1 MATGIYNPFAF
12 GKFFDYLDLSNLPA
26 RPDNKHFVLFSL
38 KRTLERFAHFPID
51 TSPDDDSQF
60 PKKPR
65 LLLVTVDAKSGDAVA
80 FDSAIISKSNTM
92 MMKTPYLMNWV
103 LRLSMPLAS
112 GTFPDFF
119 DYPKFKV
126 ESNGMKREE
135 ERIFW
140 DGGFRSNTPL
150 RVM

>member
-1 MATGIYNPFAF
+1 M
-12 GKFFDYLDLSNLPA
+12 
-26 RPDNKHFVLFSL
+26 
-38 KRTLERFAHFPID
+38 
-51 TSPDDDSQF
+51 
-60 PKKPR
+60 
-65 LLLVTVDAKSGDAVA
+65 TVDAKSGDAVA
-80 FDSAIISKSNTM
+80 FDSYNKQVKYHDDENTISNELGIETEHA
-92 MMKTPYLMNWV
+92 
-103 LRLSMPLAS
+103 LAS